1 MATET
6 AEVTICPNCE
16 ARIPKKGMSLCPYC
30 AFPLGKKSDASE
42 EDRSPIVKRLLG
54 MEEKPEFAEAKN
66 QQPPWTPEYT
76 KAANRQM
83 HGRVLLV
90 LGLIIAG
97 LEFVIGG
104 GAVLSFLVIAG
115 GLLAAFGIYWILQA
129 AATHKRLDSQTVL
142 TRSAFVVQ
150 RRSETL
156 LHGDVNYY
164 YLIQFGDGSEG
175 EFVYAGR
182 GPSEEPYTNSMT
194 GAAFTRGPELL
205 YIARVRA

>member
-30 AFPLGKKSDASE
+30 AYPLGKKSDASD

-90 LGLIIAG
+90 AGLVIAA
-97 LEFVIGG
+97 LEFVVGGGSALSALTIIGG
-104 GAVLSFLVIAG
+104 LVAVF
-115 GLLAAFGIYWILQA
+115 GLYVILQA
-129 AATHKRLDSQTVL
+129 TATRKRLDGQTVL
-142 TRSAFVVQ
+142 ARSAYIVQ
-150 RRSETL
+150 RRSETQL
-156 LHGDVNYY
+156 KGEVNYY

-175 EFVYAGR
+175 EFCYAGR
-182 GPSEEPYTNSMT
+182 GSSDDPYTNGMT
-194 GAAFTRGPELL
+194 GVAFTRGTELL
-205 YIARVRA
+205 YVARVRG